1 MILNRF
7 MRSFIVNPISKF
19 PTSSFLILENFCSYF
34 RDRDYNELKMIEL
47 EQDHSKKYLQLRD
60 GWKIALEKKRLRK
73 ERLKMI

>member
-19 PTSSFLILENFCSYF
+19 PTSSYLILENFCSYF

-47 EQDHSKKYLQLRD
+47 EQDHSKKYL
-60 GWKIALEKKRLRK
+60 
-73 ERLKMI
+73 